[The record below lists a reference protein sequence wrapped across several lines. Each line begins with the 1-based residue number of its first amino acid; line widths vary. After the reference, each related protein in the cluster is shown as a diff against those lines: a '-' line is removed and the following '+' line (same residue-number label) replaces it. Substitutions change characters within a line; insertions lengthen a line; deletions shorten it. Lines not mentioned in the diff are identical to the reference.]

1 MISSI
6 SAVLLCAS
14 ATIASASEILLKVRS
29 SIDQTEVSFSRE
41 ALMDLPQTSF
51 ETATIWSEGVNK
63 YSGPLLADVLAAAE
77 MPDGDLHLIAINDYN
92 VSFPMDR
99 VQDDAPIIALEING
113 KPFSV
118 REKGPLWVMFP
129 FDENAKFRTEDT
141 FALSVWQ
148 LAQIDVV
155 PAEK

>member
-1 MISSI
+1 MIYSMSAMLVLSS
-6 SAVLLCAS
+6 V
-14 ATIASASEILLKVRS
+14 TIAAASEVILTVRS
-29 SIDQTEVSFSRE
+29 SIGDNDVTFTRE

-77 MPDGDLHLIAINDYN
+77 MPEGNLQLIAINDYN
-92 VSFPMDR
+92 VNFPMDR
-99 VQDDAPIIALEING
+99 VQDDAPIIALEINDQ
-113 KPFSV
+113 PFSV

-129 FDENAKFRTEDT
+129 FDENTKFKTEDT

-148 LAQIDVV
+148 LAQIEVV